1 MQGEKA
7 GNAYLTSIRR
17 YQKLWEQIGNKMG
30 TRWEQYLYFYELM
43 YKH

>member
-30 TRWEQYLYFYELM
+30 TRWEQDGNNIYIFM
-43 YKH
+43 N